1 MWSPPPPPTA
11 VLWEAHCEL
20 KAQTSKENSYAPG
33 CFTPSFTVRKY
44 STFIS
49 GEKCLPW
56 IPGMEMCLC
65 GTLMPGEL
73 PKGIAAAVPQ
83 EKHLQEIFYVEG
95 KKKKNSSWHS
105 PQREI
110 PVTFFWQA
118 SNKYSHRSIL
128 LIFPWQARAIFFTL
142 AKNMENK
149 LQAYFLSWF
158 RCKISLLSEAKGK
171 ESIKYSKT
179 VIREKKVHLKGK
191 TKDRSSGILPA

>member
-1 MWSPPPPPTA
+1 MSSP
-11 VLWEAHCEL
+11 LWTESSEVQREFLCSRLLHALLHSKKIFYIHFRRKVFAMYSWDGNVSLWCTY
-20 KAQTSKENSYAPG
+20 ARWTSKGNCS
-33 CFTPSFTVRKY
+33 CSTPR
-44 STFIS
+44 
-49 GEKCLPW
+49 
-56 IPGMEMCLC
+56 
-65 GTLMPGEL
+65 GTSARNFLRGR
-73 PKGIAAAVPQ
+73 
-83 EKHLQEIFYVEG
+83 
-95 KKKKNSSWHS
+95 KKKYSSWHS

-149 LQAYFLSWF
+149 LQAYFLSWS

-179 VIREKKVHLKGK
+179 VIREKRYILRWRQK
-191 TKDRSSGILPA
+191 TGLQGSYLPKLFLVFRTQTSC

>member
-1 MWSPPPPPTA
+1 MEPTSTPNSSVMRSP
-11 VLWEAHCEL
+11 LWTESPDVQREFLCSRLLHALLHSKKIFYIHFRRKVFAMDSWDGNVSL
-20 KAQTSKENSYAPG
+20 RYTYARWTSKGNCS
-33 CFTPSFTVRKY
+33 C
-44 STFIS
+44 STSRETSARNFLR
-49 GEKCLPW
+49 GR
-56 IPGMEMCLC
+56 
-65 GTLMPGEL
+65 
-73 PKGIAAAVPQ
+73 
-83 EKHLQEIFYVEG
+83 

>member
-1 MWSPPPPPTA
+1 MEPTSTPNSSVMRSP
-11 VLWEAHCEL
+11 LWTESPDVQREFLCSRLLHALLH
-20 KAQTSKENSYAPG
+20 SK
-33 CFTPSFTVRKY
+33 K
-44 STFIS
+44 
-49 GEKCLPW
+49 
-56 IPGMEMCLC
+56 
-65 GTLMPGEL
+65 
-73 PKGIAAAVPQ
+73 
-83 EKHLQEIFYVEG
+83 IFYIHFRRKVFAMYSWDGNVSLRYTYARWTSEG
-95 KKKKNSSWHS
+95 NCSCSTSRETSARNFLRGRKKKKNSSWHS